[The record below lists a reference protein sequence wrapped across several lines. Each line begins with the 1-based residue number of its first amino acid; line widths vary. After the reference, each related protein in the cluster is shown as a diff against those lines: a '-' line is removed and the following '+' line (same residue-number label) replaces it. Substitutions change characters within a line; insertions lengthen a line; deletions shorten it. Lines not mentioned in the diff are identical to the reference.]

1 MKISYNWLKEIYP
14 TDLSPEAIDAL
25 LTAGGLEV
33 ESVEEFESV
42 KGGMKGLVVGEVK
55 TCIKHPDADKLKLTT
70 VDVGTG
76 ENLQIVCGGPN
87 VAAGQKVVVAL
98 PGTKI
103 FPLDGEPFVIKLA
116 KIRGQSSNGMICA
129 EDEIGLSHSHAGV
142 IVLPDDTKVGTPA
155 ADYYKIKSD
164 FVFEIG
170 LTPNRADAA
179 SHLGV
184 ARDLAAVVRA
194 KLLIE
199 TGKDVKKALIIPPV
213 KELKKTAQKEVK
225 VIVEDTKSCLRYTGI
240 SIANVLVGES
250 PAWLKD
256 RLTSI
261 GVHPINNI
269 VDITNYVLHEYGQPL
284 HAFDIDSI
292 KGNKI
297 VVRSAKPGEKFTTL
311 DKVERSLAEGDL
323 MICDESTPMCLAGV
337 FGGLNSGITEKT
349 KNVFLESACFSP
361 GSIRKTSKRHGLKT
375 DASFRFERGTDP
387 EITVGAMNRAATM
400 VCEIA
405 GGEIASEVVD
415 IYPEKV
421 LPAVFEISYNYL
433 DRFSGEVI
441 DRKVIQTI
449 LESLDIKI
457 ISSDSE
463 KLKIEVPAFKVDVSR
478 PVDVVEEILRIYGYD
493 RIPVREKISMSLPGV
508 VEINKEN
515 FQHKIAEY
523 LSANGFNEIISNSLV
538 KKEYATLDSDGE
550 STAVNLLNPL
560 SQELSILR
568 RDLLTTALETVLFN
582 LNRKQNNLKLFE
594 FGKIYFKNENKYK
607 ENYRFSLLLTG
618 NKNEESWKVKE
629 VEVDFY
635 LLKAYVKNILTLCGI
650 EDSLEME
657 SSHHAFTQGMIMQK
671 NKETLVDFGMVSKSM
686 LKKFDISQSVFYAE
700 LHWDTIL
707 KYARKKPIRYKEV
720 SKFPAVKRDLSML
733 VRNEISYQQLEKIAF
748 DAEKKLLIDIRL
760 FDVYDGDK
768 IEAGKKSCALS
779 FILQDDQQT
788 LTDQQINKVMDRLMA
803 AYEREAGAEIRRS

>member
-14 TDLSPEAIDAL
+14 TDLSPEAIDIL

-33 ESVEEFESV
+33 ENIEAFETV

-76 ENLQIVCGGPN
+76 ELLQIVCGGPN

-103 FPLDGEPFVIKLA
+103 FPLEGEPFVIKQA

-129 EDEIGLSHSHAGV
+129 EDEIGLGHSHAGV
-142 IVLPDDTKVGTPA
+142 IVLPKETKVGTLA
-155 ADYYKIKSD
+155 SEYYNIKSD
-164 FVFEIG
+164 SIFEIG

-184 ARDLAAVVRA
+184 ARDLAAIVRA

-199 TGKDVKKALIIPPV
+199 TGKDEKKELVIPPV
-213 KELKKTAQKEVK
+213 KELKQGTQKEINVR
-225 VIVEDTKSCLRYTGI
+225 VENTKACFRYSGI
-240 SIANVLVGES
+240 SIANVQVAES
-250 PAWLKD
+250 PSWLKN
-256 RLTSI
+256 RLASI
-261 GVHPINNI
+261 GVHPINNV
-269 VDITNYVLHEYGQPL
+269 VDITNFVLHEYGQPL
-284 HAFDIDSI
+284 HAFDIDTI

-297 VVRSAKPGEKFTTL
+297 VVRSAKSGEKFTTL
-311 DKVERSLAEGDL
+311 DKVERNLAEDDL
-323 MICDESTPMCLAGV
+323 MICDESSPMCMAGV
-337 FGGLNSGITEKT
+337 FGGINSGITEKT
-349 KNVFLESACFSP
+349 INVFLESACFNP
-361 GSIRKTSKRHGLKT
+361 VSIRKTSKRHGLKT

-387 EITVGAMNRAATM
+387 EITVKALNRAASLI
-400 VCEIA
+400 CEIA
-405 GGEIASEVVD
+405 NGEVASEVVD
-415 IYPEKV
+415 IYPVKI
-421 LPAVFEISYNYL
+421 LPSVFDISYSYL

-457 ISSDSE
+457 LTADSE
-463 KLKIEVPAFKVDVSR
+463 KLKIEVPAFKVDVTR

-493 RIPVREKISMSLPGV
+493 RIPVKEKIASSLPGV
-508 VEINKEN
+508 VEFNKDN
-515 FQHKIAEY
+515 FQHKVAEY
-523 LSANGFNEIISNSLV
+523 LSANGFNEIINNSLV
-538 KKEYATLDSDGE
+538 KKEYASLIGEEE
-550 STAVNLLNPL
+550 STAIGLLNPL

-568 RDLLTTALETVLFN
+568 QELLTTALETVLFN
-582 LNRKQNNLKLFE
+582 LNRKQNNLRFFE
-594 FGKIYFKNENKYK
+594 FGKIYFRKENKYK
-607 ENYRFSLLLTG
+607 ENYRFSILLSG
-618 NKNEESWKVKE
+618 NKQEESWKEKQT
-629 VEVDFY
+629 EVDFY
-635 LLKAYVKNILTLCGI
+635 LLKAYVKNVLTHCGI
-650 EDSLEME
+650 DAFSEME
-657 SSHHAFTQGMIMQK
+657 NSLQVFTQGMTIQK
-671 NKETLVDFGMVSKSM
+671 NKEALADFGMVSQVM
-686 LKKFDISQSVFYAE
+686 LKKFDISQNVFYAE

-707 KYARKKPIRYKEV
+707 KYASKKPVRYKEV

-733 VRNEISYQQLEKIAF
+733 IRNEISYQQLEKIAF

-779 FILQDDQQT
+779 FILQDDEQT
-788 LTDQQINKVMDRLMA
+788 LTEQQINKVMDRLMS
-803 AYEREAGAEIRRS
+803 AYESEAGAEIRRA